1 MCKKVGGDM
10 ATTVVQAILNPKYQK
25 ECFFTQIEKKV
36 ELCTE
41 IKKLR
46 TEITS
51 QIDKEHMDM
60 LQQYDELWDKLLGDM
75 YAEATLSGKK
85 LSEIL

>member
-1 MCKKVGGDM
+1 M